1 MATSESIHDGAAET
15 SRAATGESL
24 KGRLNMNVEMDERTY
39 LFPDGKLLSHIGIGV
54 SERDRITF
62 DAVFVF
68 NNTRMDPRFWILEI
82 DDARDLARK
91 LLDAYYQGKTQHVL
105 TDTARIA
112 ILFNPNGFLLQY
124 GDLKSPIELFVG
136 AGCIMRL
143 VHGLLRVI
151 DSVSPVVA
159 H

>member
-1 MATSESIHDGAAET
+1 MDAGLTSEAA
-15 SRAATGESL
+15 
-24 KGRLNMNVEMDERTY
+24 KPRLAMNVEVDDRTY
-39 LFPDGKLLSHIGIGV
+39 LFPDGKLLSHITIAADDK
-54 SERDRITF
+54 SHITF

-68 NNTRMDPRFWILEI
+68 NASKLDPRFWALDLE
-82 DDARDLARK
+82 DARDFARK
-91 LLDAYYQGKTQHVL
+91 MIDAYFQGKTQHVL

-112 ILFNPNGFLLQY
+112 IIFNPNGFLVQF

-136 AGCIMRL
+136 AGCIMRF

-151 DSVSPVVA
+151 DSVSPILA